1 MRNNP
6 KLENSNTLAAD
17 NGWKSL
23 GGANEER
30 REFSNAQIEYFYQ
43 SYFAKDY
50 CIPYNQV
57 NAFAAAEAGI
67 QNQRQT
73 LAEIHQKIHQNKY
86 VKNKNENWDL
96 TLPKI

>member
-1 MRNNP
+1 MVE
-6 KLENSNTLAAD
+6 KVSFSS
-17 NGWKSL
+17 SL

-43 SYFAKDY
+43 SYFPKDY

-57 NAFAAAEAGI
+57 NAFAAAEARI

-73 LAEIHQKIHQNKY
+73 LAEIHQNNY
-86 VKNKNENWDL
+86 VKFKK
-96 TLPKI
+96 LPKMNQTL